1 MPKKRNVRRIHF
13 RPPLPRRSIVW
24 FPPLPAAS
32 KIEAFRVLHDPL
44 ARQIPAHVTLVFPFP
59 TNLTAMQWASHI
71 KRIVGNWPQLPVS
84 FRDIESIQDEF
95 TILMLRD
102 RCESVIALHD
112 KLYSSVLKPFF
123 RAEMEYRP
131 HITLGRLTDNPSGAT
146 YRAMHNAADA
156 ALRGEWRAIMRE
168 LAIVTYQQDGTISI
182 DKVVPLN
189 FA

>member
-1 MPKKRNVRRIHF
+1 
-13 RPPLPRRSIVW
+13 
-24 FPPLPAAS
+24 
-32 KIEAFRVLHDPL
+32 
-44 ARQIPAHVTLVFPFP
+44 
-59 TNLTAMQWASHI
+59 MQSASHI
-71 KRIVGNWPQLPVS
+71 KRIVGNWPQVSVS

-131 HITLGRLTDNPSGAT
+131 HITLGRLTGNPSGAT
-146 YRAMHNAADA
+146 YQAMHDAADA
-156 ALRGEWRAIMRE
+156 ALRSEWRAIMRE